1 MLWGNFPSPRKRLDL
16 VGGGYADL
24 RSLELSG
31 NLLETWEVSEWQVK
45 GGTEGAASSAS
56 LSHVRHVITHVGPTA
71 CDDVAL

>member
-31 NLLETWEVSEWQVK
+31 NLLETWEVSPLASEWGK
-45 GGTEGAASSAS
+45 GRCCQFCTTLACAPRHHTCGT
-56 LSHVRHVITHVGPTA
+56 HRM
-71 CDDVAL
+71 